1 MPCRFLKVVKGNE
14 MGTELI
20 DCVTNYLT
28 GSEKSGAWWE
38 FSFVGDVGYL
48 NRRKIS
54 KVVTRGT
61 KRYLLIYMRI
71 HYLCDVLIQTAGR
84 LGIEEVVLPDR
95 KLLDGTEGWDE
106 LFFEWYAG
114 HIRGAARTDS
124 DVQFKYRVVLANR
137 TRHQAKSYAAVFGL
151 DWDSVAH
158 RFTPD
163 YVLKDDPDL
172 LTRFALHDMGVEL
185 EVENAHDDRG

>member
-1 MPCRFLKVVKGNE
+1 MTTK
-14 MGTELI
+14 LI

-28 GSEKSGAWWE
+28 GSEKSGAWGQFTFE
-38 FSFVGDVGYL
+38 GDVGYL
-48 NRRKIS
+48 DGQKIS
-54 KVVTRGT
+54 KVVDGQRDGQRDGQK
-61 KRYLLIYMRI
+61 KRYLLINVRV
-71 HYLCDVLIQTAGR
+71 HHLCDVLIQIAGR

-172 LTRFALHDMGVEL
+172 LTRFALHDMGVEN
-185 EVENAHDDRG
+185 VFDDL

>member
-1 MPCRFLKVVKGNE
+1 MDTQLV
-14 MGTELI
+14 
-20 DCVTNYLT
+20 DCITHYLT
-28 GSEKSGAWWE
+28 GSIKSGACGQ
-38 FSFVGDVGYL
+38 FSFEGEIGYL
-48 NRRKIS
+48 DGQKIS
-54 KVVTRGT
+54 RVVDGQKDGQKTRVGT
-61 KRYLLIYMRI
+61 KRYLLIYIRI
-71 HYLCDVLIQTAGR
+71 HYLCDVLIQTADR
-84 LGIEEVVLPDR
+84 LGIEEVTLPDER
-95 KLLDGTEGWDE
+95 LLDGVEGWGD

-114 HIRGAARTDS
+114 HIRAAACADS

-172 LTRFALHDMGVEL
+172 LARFALRDMGVEN
-185 EVENAHDDRG
+185 VYDDL